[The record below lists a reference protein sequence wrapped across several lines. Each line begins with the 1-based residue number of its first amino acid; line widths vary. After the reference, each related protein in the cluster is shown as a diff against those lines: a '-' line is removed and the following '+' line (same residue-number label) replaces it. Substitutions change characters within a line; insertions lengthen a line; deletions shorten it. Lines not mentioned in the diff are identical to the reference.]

1 MSSPPPRKHSGAPIA
16 NGATSRVVLSLC
28 VVIATLIAVRPLWAA
43 QPQAEPSAAATA
55 RPRLIYAGDAYF
67 PPFEYKDAKGE
78 ARGFNIEVVRLA
90 AAEAGYDVEFRLGSW
105 PEAIASLNEGR
116 ADLAAVAYSGE
127 RAERYDL
134 LSPIWNMH
142 MSLLFPAGRAEYPKG
157 LEDLSAER
165 VALLENGL
173 LHETLLKLPPDRRPR
188 FRLCADQFEAVQKLL
203 AGEATMVAGNGL
215 TLRHVAAQ
223 FGLTDLVEVD
233 VASTSYYLVAMK
245 GRSTELARFVEA
257 LERIRASPSMSG
269 IVENTLTI
277 PPPPVPFA
285 GQLRKY
291 GRAVFALV
299 LLAGGAVIWSAMLR
313 RQVRAR
319 TRELELGL
327 AERQKLTAERD
338 RFFEVSQTLHV
349 VLDAQ
354 GLIRWVSPAS
364 KRILGR
370 APEEFVGTRV
380 WEHLDLDEEAAH
392 REVLPRLKD
401 GAADIELRLRHRD
414 GSPRWTLWNAA
425 PDPLGELVFA
435 AGLDISERRRAERQI
450 EHLAYHD
457 ALTGLPNR
465 HLFVDRLD
473 NALTRALRT
482 EESLAVLFVDIDHFK
497 SINDSLGHTAGD
509 TLLRTIAVRL
519 RSTLRTEDTVARLG
533 GDEFTVLVS
542 GVKDPNDL
550 LRLAQKIHSTIKVP
564 VEVAAREITVSA
576 SIGVGLFPQDGDTA
590 EQLLRNAD
598 LAMYRA
604 KELGRDRTQFYTAAM
619 SARLLEHMNLEARLR
634 RALTSSELFLVY
646 QPIVRLS
653 NMQIET
659 REALLRWRDPERGT
673 IQPSEFIGIA
683 EATNLISEIGHH
695 VIGLACA
702 ATVLRGGTERVSI
715 NLSGR
720 QFHDPGLLDVVDR
733 SLLETGLTAA
743 RLEFE
748 ITETVAMQD
757 LERADLIL
765 EALRQRGIRLLMDDF
780 GTGHSSLSNLRRLPL
795 HAVKIDRSFVADL
808 PGENRSRG
816 IVTAIIAMAH
826 QLGLEVIAEGVETE
840 EQLAFLRAEGCDS
853 AQGFLLGRPE

>member
-1 MSSPPPRKHSGAPIA
+1 MSSPPPRDLNGSRCPRDPGLRALRPVVLVALILLVGARTDA
-16 NGATSRVVLSLC
+16 QTDAGRNGAGTERRKLV
-28 VVIATLIAVRPLWAA
+28 
-43 QPQAEPSAAATA
+43 
-55 RPRLIYAGDAYF
+55 YAGDAYF
-67 PPFEYKDAKGE
+67 PPFEYKDAKGQ
-78 ARGFNIEVVRLA
+78 AKGFNIEVVTLA
-90 AAEAGYDVEFRLGSW
+90 AEEAGFDIEFQLGAW
-105 PEAIASLNEGR
+105 PEAVAKLNDGR
-116 ADLAAVAYSGE
+116 ADLAAVGYSGE

-142 MSLLFPAGRAEYPKG
+142 LSLLFPPGRASYPNG
-157 LEDLSAER
+157 LDDLSGER
-165 VALLENGL
+165 VALLEKGL
-173 LHETLLKLPPDRRPR
+173 LHETLLDLPADKQPK

-215 TLRHVAAQ
+215 TLRHIAAQ
-223 FGLTDLVEVD
+223 FGKGDFVEVD
-233 VASTSYYLVAMK
+233 VASTSYYLVARK
-245 GRSTELARFVEA
+245 GRNTELARFVEA
-257 LERIRASPSMSG
+257 LERIRASPQMSG
-269 IVENTLTI
+269 IVESTLTI

-285 GQLRKY
+285 EQLRKY
-291 GRAVFALV
+291 AYAVFALIV
-299 LLAGGAVIWSAMLR
+299 LAVGGLGWSALLR
-313 RQVRAR
+313 REVRTR
-319 TRELELGL
+319 TRELEQGL

-349 VLDAQ
+349 VLDAH
-354 GLIRWVSPAS
+354 GAIRWVSPAS
-364 KRILGR
+364 KRMLGR
-370 APEEFVGTRV
+370 APEEFTGTMV
-380 WEHLDLDEEAAH
+380 WEHLDIDEAAAE
-392 REVLPRLKD
+392 REVIPRLRG
-401 GAADIELRLRHRD
+401 GATDIELRLRHRD
-414 GSPRWTLWNAA
+414 GSTRWTLWNAA
-425 PDPLGELVFA
+425 PDPEGGLVYA
-435 AGLDISERRRAERQI
+435 AGLDISERRKAENQI

-473 NALTRALRT
+473 TALTRSHRT
-482 EESLAVLFVDIDHFK
+482 EETLAVLFVDIDHFK

-509 TLLRTIAVRL
+509 TLLRTLALRL

-533 GDEFTVLVS
+533 GDEFTVLVT
-542 GVKDPNDL
+542 GIKDPNDL

-564 VEVAAREITVSA
+564 VEVAGRELTVSA
-576 SIGVGLFPQDGDTA
+576 SIGVGLFPQDGETP

-634 RALTSSELFLVY
+634 RALGASELFLAY
-646 QPIVRLS
+646 QPIVRLGT
-653 NMQIET
+653 MQVET
-659 REALLRWRDPERGT
+659 REALLRWRDPDRGT

-683 EATNLISEIGHH
+683 EATNLISEIGHY

-702 ATVLRGGTERVSI
+702 ATVARPGNERVSI

-720 QFHDPGLLDVVDR
+720 QFHDPSLLEVVDR
-733 SLLETGLTAA
+733 SLRESGLEAS

-808 PGENRSRG
+808 PGENRARG

-826 QLGLEVIAEGVETE
+826 QLGLQVIAEGVETE
-840 EQLAFLRAEGCDS
+840 AQLDFLRAEGCDS
-853 AQGFLLGRPE
+853 AQGYLLGRPE

>member
-1 MSSPPPRKHSGAPIA
+1 MPASLPRNPGGSLFTNRMRMRAGLAASLLALVLLGGAVTRA
-16 NGATSRVVLSLC
+16 QLGTAGST
-28 VVIATLIAVRPLWAA
+28 RPK
-43 QPQAEPSAAATA
+43 
-55 RPRLIYAGDAYF
+55 LIYAGDAYF
-67 PPFEYKDAKGE
+67 PPFEYKDSNGQAQ
-78 ARGFNIEVVRLA
+78 GFNIQLVSLA
-90 AAEAGYDVEFRLGSW
+90 AKESGYDIEFRLGPW
-105 PEAIASLNEGR
+105 PKAIQSLDEGK
-116 ADLAAVAYSGE
+116 ADLAAVGYSGE

-142 MSLLFPAGRAEYPKG
+142 LSLLFPPGRETYPRS
-157 LEDLSAER
+157 LEELSGER
-165 VALLENGL
+165 VALLERGL
-173 LHETLLKLPPDRRPR
+173 IHETLLKLPKNQQPKY
-188 FRLCADQFEAVQKLL
+188 RLCADQFEAVQTLI

-215 TLRHVAAQ
+215 ALRHIAAQ
-223 FGLTDLVEVD
+223 FGLRDLVEVD
-233 VASTSYYLVAMK
+233 VASTSYYLVALK
-245 GRSTELARFVEA
+245 GRGAELSRFVEA
-257 LERIRASPSMSG
+257 LERIRASPQMSG
-269 IVENTLTI
+269 LVESTLTLA
-277 PPPPVPFA
+277 PPPVPFTRQVEKYAYAVVALMLVAA
-285 GQLRKY
+285 G
-291 GRAVFALV
+291 AFV
-299 LLAGGAVIWSAMLR
+299 WSALLQR
-313 RQVRAR
+313 EVRAR
-319 TRELELGL
+319 TLELERGL

-354 GLIRWVSPAS
+354 GTIRWVSPAA

-370 APEEFVGTRV
+370 APEEFVGTKV
-380 WEHLDLDEEAAH
+380 WEHLDLDEETAH
-392 REVLPRLKD
+392 REVLPRLKT
-401 GAADIELRLRHRD
+401 GATDIELRLKHRD
-414 GSPRWTLWNAA
+414 GTKRWTLWNAA

-435 AGLDISERRRAERQI
+435 AGLDISERRKAEHQI

-473 NALTRALRT
+473 NALTRAQRT
-482 EESLAVLFVDIDHFK
+482 GETLAVLFVDIDHFK

-509 TLLRTIAVRL
+509 TLLRTLALRL
-519 RSTLRTEDTVARLG
+519 RSSLRTEDTVARLG

-542 GVKDPNDL
+542 GLKDPNDL

-564 VEVAAREITVSA
+564 VDVASRELTVSA
-576 SIGVGLFPQDGDTA
+576 SIGVGLYPQDGESA

-634 RALTSSELFLVY
+634 RALTAGELFLAY
-646 QPIVRLS
+646 QPIVRLATS
-653 NMQIET
+653 QVEA
-659 REALLRWRDPERGT
+659 REALLRWRDPERGV
-673 IQPSEFIGIA
+673 IGPAEFIGIA

-702 ATVLRGGTERVSI
+702 AAALRPEGERVSI

-720 QFHDPGLLDVVDR
+720 QFHDPGLLEVVDR
-733 SLLETGLTAA
+733 SIRESGLDAS

-765 EALRQRGIRLLMDDF
+765 ESLHKRGIRLLMDDF

-795 HAVKIDRSFVADL
+795 HAVKIDRSFIADL
-808 PGENRSRG
+808 PGENRARG

-826 QLGLEVIAEGVETE
+826 HLGLEVIAEGVETG
-840 EQLAFLRAEGCDS
+840 EQLAFLKAEGCDS

>member
-1 MSSPPPRKHSGAPIA
+1 MSPRFILA
-16 NGATSRVVLSLC
+16 VL
-28 VVIATLIAVRPLWAA
+28 TLVPAFSTAAWA
-43 QPQAEPSAAATA
+43 QPGASVPA
-55 RPRLIYAGDAYF
+55 RPKLVYAGDAYF
-67 PPFEYKDAKGE
+67 PPFEYKDTNGQAQ
-78 ARGFNIEVVRLA
+78 GFNIKLVTLA
-90 AAEAGYDVEFRLGSW
+90 AKEAGYDIQFRLGPW
-105 PEAIASLNEGR
+105 PAAIKSLDNGE

-142 MSLLFPAGRAEYPKG
+142 LSLLFPPGRQTYPKS
-157 LEDLSAER
+157 LEELSGER
-165 VALLENGL
+165 VALLERGII
-173 LHETLLKLPPDRRPR
+173 HETLLQLPREKQPK
-188 FRLCADQFEAVQKLL
+188 FRLCADQFEAVQQLI
-203 AGEATMVAGNGL
+203 AGEASMVAGNGL
-215 TLRHVAAQ
+215 ALRHIAAQ
-223 FGLTDLVEVD
+223 FGLRDLVEVE
-233 VASTSYYLVAMK
+233 VASTSYYLVALK
-245 GRSTELARFVEA
+245 GRSGGLSRFVEA
-257 LERIRASPSMSG
+257 IERIRASPQMSG
-269 IVENTLTI
+269 LVESTLTLA
-277 PPPPVPFA
+277 PPPVPFTLAVEKYAYAVVALMLVAA
-285 GQLRKY
+285 G
-291 GRAVFALV
+291 AFV
-299 LLAGGAVIWSAMLR
+299 WSALLQR
-313 RQVRAR
+313 EVR
-319 TRELELGL
+319 TRTLELERGL
-327 AERQKLTAERD
+327 AERQRLTAERD

-354 GLIRWVSPAS
+354 GTIRWVSPAA

-370 APEEFVGTRV
+370 APEEFVGTKV
-380 WEHLDLDEEAAH
+380 WEHLDLDEETAH
-392 REVLPRLKD
+392 REILPRLRT
-401 GAADIELRLRHRD
+401 GATDIELRLKHRD
-414 GSPRWTLWNAA
+414 GSKRWTLWNAA

-435 AGLDISERRRAERQI
+435 AGLDISERRQAEHQI

-473 NALTRALRT
+473 HALTRAQRT
-482 EESLAVLFVDIDHFK
+482 EETLAVLFVDIDHFK
-497 SINDSLGHTAGD
+497 AINDSLGHTAGD
-509 TLLRTIAVRL
+509 VLLRTIALRL
-519 RSTLRTEDTVARLG
+519 RSSLRTEDTVARLG

-542 GVKDPNDL
+542 GLKDPNDL

-564 VEVAAREITVSA
+564 VDVASRELTVSA
-576 SIGVGLFPQDGDTA
+576 SIGVGLYPQDGETA

-634 RALTSSELFLVY
+634 RALGAGELFLAY
-646 QPIVRLS
+646 QPIMRLATS
-653 NMQIET
+653 QVEA
-659 REALLRWRDPERGT
+659 REALLRWRDPDRGT

-702 ATVLRGGTERVSI
+702 ATVLRPAGERVSI

-720 QFHDPGLLDVVDR
+720 QFHDPGLLEIVDR
-733 SLLETGLTAA
+733 SLRDSGLSPS

-765 EALRQRGIRLLMDDF
+765 AALHQRGIRLLMDDF

-808 PGENRSRG
+808 PGETRARG

-826 QLGLEVIAEGVETE
+826 HLGLEVIAEGVETE

>member
-1 MSSPPPRKHSGAPIA
+1 MCAPPPRK
-16 NGATSRVVLSLC
+16 SRVPGALVAAVLVFAFGRS
-28 VVIATLIAVRPLWAA
+28 ASSQFKTAASPRPK
-43 QPQAEPSAAATA
+43 
-55 RPRLIYAGDAYF
+55 LIYAGDAYF
-67 PPFEYKDAKGE
+67 PPFEYRDASGQ
-78 ARGFNIEVVRLA
+78 AAGFNVQLVSLA
-90 AAEAGYDVEFRLGSW
+90 AREAGYDIEFRLGPW
-105 PEAIASLNEGR
+105 PDAVGSLDQGK

-142 MSLLFPAGRAEYPKG
+142 MSLLFPPGRASYPRD
-157 LEDLSAER
+157 LADLSGER
-165 VALLENGL
+165 VALLERGL
-173 LHETLLKLPPDRRPR
+173 LHETLLKLPKDKQPK
-188 FRLCADQFEAVQKLL
+188 FRLCADQFEAVQKLI

-215 TLRHVAAQ
+215 ALRHIAAQ
-223 FGLTDLVEVD
+223 FGMRDLVEVD
-233 VASTSYYLVAMK
+233 VASTSYYLVALK
-245 GRSTELARFVEA
+245 GRGAGLARLTEA
-257 LERIRASPSMSG
+257 LERIRASPVMSG
-269 IVENTLTI
+269 LVESTLTLA
-277 PPPPVPFA
+277 PPPVPFA
-285 GQLRKY
+285 GQVQKY
-291 GRAVFALV
+291 AYAVFALMLV
-299 LLAGGAVIWSAMLR
+299 AGAAFAWSALLQR
-313 RQVRAR
+313 EVRAR
-319 TRELELGL
+319 TRELERGL

-349 VLDAQ
+349 VLDSQ
-354 GLIRWVSPAS
+354 GTIRWVSPAA

-370 APEEFVGTRV
+370 APEEFVGTKV
-380 WEHLDLDEEAAH
+380 WEHLDMD
-392 REVLPRLKD
+392 RETAQRETMSRF
-401 GAADIELRLRHRD
+401 AADATDIEVRLNHQD
-414 GSPRWTLWNAA
+414 GSKRWTLWNAA
-425 PDPLGELVFA
+425 PDPQGELIYA
-435 AGLDISERRRAERQI
+435 AGLDISERRKAEHQI

-473 NALTRALRT
+473 HALTRAQRT
-482 EESLAVLFVDIDHFK
+482 GETLAVLFVDIDHFK

-509 TLLRTIAVRL
+509 VLLRAIALRL
-519 RSTLRTEDTVARLG
+519 RSSLRTEDTVARLG
-533 GDEFTVLVS
+533 GDEFTVLVT
-542 GVKDPNDL
+542 GLKDPDDL

-564 VEVAAREITVSA
+564 VDVASREVTVSA
-576 SIGVGLFPQDGDTA
+576 SIGAGIYPQDGGTA

-634 RALTSSELFLVY
+634 RALSANELFLAY
-646 QPIVRLS
+646 QPIVRVS
-653 NMQIET
+653 TARVEA

-673 IQPSEFIGIA
+673 IPPSEFIGIA
-683 EATNLISEIGHH
+683 EATNLISEIGHR
-695 VIGLACA
+695 VIELACA
-702 ATVLRGGTERVSI
+702 ATVQRPEGERVSI

-720 QFHDPGLLDVVDR
+720 QFHDPALLEVVDR
-733 SLLETGLTAA
+733 ALRESGLDPA

-765 EALRQRGIRLLMDDF
+765 ESLRQRGIRLLMDDF

-808 PGENRSRG
+808 PGETRARG

-840 EQLAFLRAEGCDS
+840 EQLAFLKAEGCDS
-853 AQGFLLGRPE
+853 AQGYLLGRPE

>member
-1 MSSPPPRKHSGAPIA
+1 MSSYSRKPGGPPSLSGAGWIVGLGVALAASVPLA
-16 NGATSRVVLSLC
+16 SST
-28 VVIATLIAVRPLWAA
+28 VRA
-43 QPQAEPSAAATA
+43 QESGPAQAAT
-55 RPRLIYAGDAYF
+55 RPKLVYAGDAYF
-67 PPFEYKDAKGE
+67 PPFEYKDAKG
-78 ARGFNIEVVRLA
+78 AAQGFNIQLVTA
-90 AAEAGYDVEFRLGSW
+90 AALEAGYEVEFRLGAW
-105 PEAIASLNEGR
+105 PAAIKSLDEGR

-142 MSLLFPAGRAEYPKG
+142 MSLLFPSGRAAYPST
-157 LEDLSAER
+157 LEDLSGER
-165 VALLENGL
+165 VALLERGL
-173 LHETLLKLPPDRRPR
+173 LHETLLKLPAEKQPR
-188 FRLCADQFEAVQKLL
+188 FRLCADQFEAVQKLI

-215 TLRHVAAQ
+215 ALRHIAAQ
-223 FGLTDLVEVD
+223 FGLHDLVEVD
-233 VASTSYYLVAMK
+233 VASTSYYLVALK
-245 GRSTELARFVEA
+245 GRGAELKLLSEA
-257 LERIRASPSMSG
+257 LERIRASPRMSG
-269 IVENTLTI
+269 IVESTLTI
-277 PPPPVPFA
+277 APPPVPFTK
-285 GQLRKY
+285 QIQKY
-291 GRAVFALV
+291 AFAIVALILV
-299 LLAGGAVIWSAMLR
+299 AAAAFIWSALLQR
-313 RQVRAR
+313 EVRAR
-319 TRELELGL
+319 TLEMERGL

-349 VLDAQ
+349 VLD
-354 GLIRWVSPAS
+354 GHGTVRWVSPAS
-364 KRILGR
+364 RRILGK
-370 APEEFVGTRV
+370 APEDFVGTKV

-392 REVLPRLKD
+392 REVLPRLKT
-401 GAADIELRLRHRD
+401 GATDIELRLKHRD
-414 GSPRWTLWNAA
+414 GSIRWTLWNAA

-435 AGLDISERRRAERQI
+435 AGLDISERRKAEHQI

-473 NALTRALRT
+473 NALTRAQRT
-482 EESLAVLFVDIDHFK
+482 EETLAVLFVDIDHFK

-509 TLLRTIAVRL
+509 VLLRTIALRL

-550 LRLAQKIHSTIKVP
+550 LRLAQKLHSTIKVP
-564 VEVAAREITVSA
+564 VDVAQRELTVSA
-576 SIGVGLFPQDGDTA
+576 SIGVGLYPQDGETA

-634 RALTSSELFLVY
+634 RALGAGELFLAY
-646 QPIVRLS
+646 QPILRLNS
-653 NMQIET
+653 GKVEA
-659 REALLRWRDPERGT
+659 REALLRWRDPDRGT

-683 EATNLISEIGHH
+683 EATNLISDIGRH
-695 VIGLACA
+695 VISLACA
-702 ATVLRGGTERVSI
+702 ATVMRPAGERVSI

-720 QFHDPGLLDVVDR
+720 QFHDPA
-733 SLLETGLTAA
+733 LLETVDKALRESGLDPG

-765 EALRQRGIRLLMDDF
+765 ESLHQRGIRLLMDDF

-795 HAVKIDRSFVADL
+795 HAVKIDRSFVSDL
-808 PGENRSRG
+808 PGENRARG

-826 QLGLEVIAEGVETE
+826 HLGLEVIAEGVETE
-840 EQLAFLRAEGCDS
+840 EQLTFLKAEGCDS

>member
-1 MSSPPPRKHSGAPIA
+1 MSTLLLRNPGSLFT
-16 NGATSRVVLSLC
+16 NGGRMRAGFALAVLAL
-28 VVIATLIAVRPLWAA
+28 VLLGGDPARAQVGTVAA
-43 QPQAEPSAAATA
+43 RTK
-55 RPRLIYAGDAYF
+55 LIYAGDAYF
-67 PPFEYKDAKGE
+67 PPFEYKDSAGR
-78 ARGFNIEVVRLA
+78 AQGFNIQLVTLA
-90 AAEAGYDVEFRLGSW
+90 AKESGYDVEFRLGPW
-105 PEAIASLNEGR
+105 AAAIRNLDGGK

-142 MSLLFPAGRAEYPKG
+142 LSLLFPPGRASYPRTLEG
-157 LEDLSAER
+157 LSGER
-165 VALLENGL
+165 VALLERGL
-173 LHETLLKLPPDRRPR
+173 IHETLLKLPADRQPK
-188 FRLCADQFEAVQKLL
+188 FRLCADQFEAVEKLI

-215 TLRHVAAQ
+215 ALRHIAAQ
-223 FGLTDLVEVD
+223 FGLRDLVEVD
-233 VASTSYYLVAMK
+233 VASTSYYLVALK
-245 GRSTELARFVEA
+245 GRGAELSRLVEA
-257 LERIRASPSMSG
+257 LDRIRASPQMSG
-269 IVENTLTI
+269 IVESTLTI
-277 PPPPVPFA
+277 APPPVPFTQQVEKYAYAVVALMLVAA
-285 GQLRKY
+285 G
-291 GRAVFALV
+291 AFV
-299 LLAGGAVIWSAMLR
+299 WSAMLQR
-313 RQVRAR
+313 EVR
-319 TRELELGL
+319 TRTLELERGL

-354 GLIRWVSPAS
+354 GTIRWVSPAA

-370 APEEFVGTRV
+370 APEEFVGTKV
-380 WEHLDLDEEAAH
+380 WEHLDLDEDTAQ
-392 REVLPRLKD
+392 REILPRLKT
-401 GAADIELRLRHRD
+401 GATDIELRLKHRD
-414 GSPRWTLWNAA
+414 GTKRWTLWNAA

-435 AGLDISERRRAERQI
+435 AGLDISERRKAEHQI

-473 NALTRALRT
+473 HALTRAQRT
-482 EESLAVLFVDIDHFK
+482 EETLAVLFVDIDHFK

-509 TLLRTIAVRL
+509 VLLRTIALRL
-519 RSTLRTEDTVARLG
+519 RSSLRTEDTVARLG

-542 GVKDPNDL
+542 GLKDPNDL

-564 VEVAAREITVSA
+564 MDVASRELTVSA
-576 SIGVGLFPQDGDTA
+576 SIGVGLYPQDGETA

-619 SARLLEHMNLEARLR
+619 SARLFEHMNLEARLR
-634 RALTSSELFLVY
+634 RALGAGELFLAY
-646 QPIVRLS
+646 QPITRLS
-653 NMQIET
+653 TSQVEA
-659 REALLRWRDPERGT
+659 REALLRWRDPDRGT

-683 EATNLISEIGHH
+683 EATNLISEIGHR
-695 VIGLACA
+695 VISLACA
-702 ATVLRGGTERVSI
+702 ATVLRPEGERVSI

-720 QFHDPGLLDVVDR
+720 QFHDPGLLDIVDQ
-733 SLLETGLTAA
+733 SLRDSGLSAS

-765 EALRQRGIRLLMDDF
+765 ESLHKRGIRLLMDDF

-795 HAVKIDRSFVADL
+795 HAVKIDRSFIADL
-808 PGENRSRG
+808 PGETRARG

-826 QLGLEVIAEGVETE
+826 HLGLEVIAEGVETE
-840 EQLAFLRAEGCDS
+840 EQLAFLKAEGCDS

>member
-1 MSSPPPRKHSGAPIA
+1 MRSPLFAWMSALLALSTHTSAQSPAPAPRMK
-16 NGATSRVVLSLC
+16 
-28 VVIATLIAVRPLWAA
+28 
-43 QPQAEPSAAATA
+43 
-55 RPRLIYAGDAYF
+55 LIYAGDAYF
-67 PPFEYKDAKGE
+67 PPFEYKDGAGR
-78 ARGFNIEVVRLA
+78 AQGFNVQLVTM
-90 AAEAGYDVEFRLGSW
+90 AAEDAGVDVEFRLGPW
-105 PEAIASLNEGR
+105 ADAVAALNDGR

-142 MSLLFPAGRAEYPKG
+142 LSLLFAPGRATYPNG
-157 LEDLSAER
+157 LEDLSGER
-165 VALLENGL
+165 VALIERGL
-173 LHETLLKLPPDRRPR
+173 IHETLLKLPEGKRPR
-188 FRLCADQFEAVQKLL
+188 FRLCADQFEAVQKLI

-215 TLRHVAAQ
+215 ALRHIAAQ

-233 VASTSYYLVAMK
+233 VASTSYYLVALK
-245 GRSTELARFVEA
+245 GRSGELSRFVEA
-257 LERIRASPSMSG
+257 LEKIRASPRMSS
-269 IVENTLTI
+269 IVETTLTI
-277 PPPPVPFA
+277 APPPVPFA
-285 GQLRKY
+285 DQLRKY
-291 GRAVFALV
+291 VLAVTALLV
-299 LLAGGAVIWSAMLR
+299 LALAAFGWSALLR
-313 RQVRAR
+313 REVRAR
-319 TRELELGL
+319 TVELERGL

-349 VLDAQ
+349 VLDSH
-354 GLIRWVSPAS
+354 GSIRWVSPAS
-364 KRILGR
+364 RRILGR
-370 APEEFVGTRV
+370 APEEFVGTKV
-380 WEHLDLDEEAAH
+380 WEHLNLGEEDAH
-392 REVLPRLKD
+392 RQVLPLLKS
-401 GAADIELRLRHRD
+401 GATDIELKLKHRD

-435 AGLDISERRRAERQI
+435 AGLDISERRKAEHQI

-473 NALTRALRT
+473 NALTRAQRT
-482 EESLAVLFVDIDHFK
+482 EETLAVLFVDIDHFK

-509 TLLRTIAVRL
+509 ALLRTLALRL
-519 RSTLRTEDTVARLG
+519 RSALRTEDTVARLG

-542 GVKDPNDL
+542 GIKDPNDL

-564 VEVAAREITVSA
+564 VDVASRELTVSA
-576 SIGVGLFPQDGDTA
+576 SIGVGLFPQDGETA

-634 RALTSSELFLVY
+634 RALSANELFVAY

-653 NMQIET
+653 TGQVET
-659 REALLRWRDPERGT
+659 REALLRWRDPDRGT
-673 IQPSEFIGIA
+673 IQPSEFIGVA
-683 EATNLISEIGHH
+683 EATNLISEIGRH
-695 VIGLACA
+695 VIAVACA
-702 ATVLRGGTERVSI
+702 ATVARPGLERVSI

-720 QFHDPGLLDVVDR
+720 QFHDPSLLETVDR
-733 SLLETGLTAA
+733 SLRESGLDAS

-757 LERADLIL
+757 LERADVIL
-765 EALRQRGIRLLMDDF
+765 EALHQRGIRLLMDDF

-808 PGENRSRG
+808 PGETRARG

-826 QLGLEVIAEGVETE
+826 QLGLEVIAEGVETQ
-840 EQLAFLRAEGCDS
+840 EQLAFLKAEGCDS